1 MAVLSRI
8 YFENMFCLLPFP
20 TAKDGASEIG
30 IKVALGDS
38 GRFFKAS
45 TNHP

>member
-20 TAKDGASEIG
+20 AAKDGGSGRSEIG

-38 GRFFKAS
+38 GKLFKA
-45 TNHP
+45 